1 MVPTDVRPAT
11 LTEPISVVTEPM
23 NHTTGAEPNEPSVSR
38 TGRGSFVGDRAG
50 LAWANLRKAR
60 L

>member
-23 NHTTGAEPNEPSVSR
+23 NHTTGAEPDEPSVSR
-38 TGRGSFVGDRAG
+38 TGRGRSGRLG
-50 LAWANLRKAR
+50 LGKLKES
-60 L
+60 